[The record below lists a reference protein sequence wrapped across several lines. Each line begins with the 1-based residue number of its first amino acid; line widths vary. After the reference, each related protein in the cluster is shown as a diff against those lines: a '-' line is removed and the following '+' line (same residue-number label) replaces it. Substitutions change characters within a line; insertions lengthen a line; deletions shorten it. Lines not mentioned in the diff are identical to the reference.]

1 MTTVSID
8 HDTTTGQ
15 RVAPVLVLVQQ
26 QVPAADED
34 YVRTGAV
41 GVGLNFLLD
50 PVYHF
55 VAADFATPGAA
66 DDTASVT
73 LLDGDD
79 ARAQSLATALDVNV
93 ALIYSAAL
101 CTGLARLQ
109 GSTVRIAGPFSF

>member
-8 HDTTTGQ
+8 HDTHTGQ

-66 DDTASVT
+66 DDTTSVD
-73 LLDGDD
+73 LIEGDD
-79 ARAQSLATALDVNV
+79 ARAQSLATALSVNV
-93 ALIYSAAL
+93 ALVYSAAL

-109 GSTVRIAGPFSF
+109 GSTARITGPFSF

>member
-8 HDTTTGQ
+8 HDTHTGQ

-26 QVPAADED
+26 QVPAADAD
-34 YVRTGAV
+34 YVRSGAV

-50 PVYHF
+50 PVYKF
-55 VAADFATPGAA
+55 VAADFATPASA
-66 DDTASVT
+66 DDTTSVT
-73 LLDGDD
+73 LIAGDD
-79 ARAQSLATALDVNV
+79 ARAQSLATALGVNV

-109 GSTVRIAGPFSF
+109 GSTARIAGPFSF

>member
-26 QVPAADED
+26 QVPAADEA
-34 YVRTGAV
+34 YVLGGAV

-66 DDTASVT
+66 DDTASVD
-73 LLDGDD
+73 LLEGDD
-79 ARAQSLATALDVNV
+79 ARAQSLATALSVNV
-93 ALIYSAAL
+93 ALVYSAAL

-109 GSTVRIAGPFSF
+109 GSTARLTGPFSF

>member
-8 HDTTTGQ
+8 HDTVTGQ

-34 YVRTGAV
+34 YVRMGAV

-50 PVYHF
+50 PKFHF
-55 VAADFATPGAA
+55 VAADFAAPGDA
-66 DDTASVT
+66 DDTASVD
-73 LLDGDD
+73 LIEGDD
-79 ARAQSLATALDVNV
+79 ARAQGLATALGVNV

-109 GSTVRIAGPFSF
+109 GSTARLTGPFSF

>member
-8 HDTTTGQ
+8 HDTVTGQ

-50 PVYHF
+50 PVFKF

-73 LLDGDD
+73 LIEGDD
-79 ARAQSLATALDVNV
+79 ARAQSLATALSVNV

-109 GSTVRIAGPFSF
+109 GSTSRIVGPFSF